1 MEPCLMYRGEYFREP
16 QKPLPVQ
23 QGFNCVVE
31 MKVGDQKVLVT
42 LDSGASRNIART
54 EFVEKLRKAK
64 KTKESV
70 EPKQELPQV
79 IQCTGIQGGMNATP
93 MEFAS
98 AIAVTMKSPSDGT
111 PSRKQVTE
119 SVVFGELERAA
130 DPLLIGFPQLARW
143 GFELSVDA
151 GGKIWVTLA
160 AFDVRFVAMSP
171 VTRDD

>member
-1 MEPCLMYRGEYFREP
+1 M
-16 QKPLPVQ
+16 
-23 QGFNCVVE
+23 
-31 MKVGDQKVLVT
+31 T

-54 EFVEKLRKAK
+54 EFVEKLREAK

-98 AIAVTMKSPSDGT
+98 AIAVTMKSPRDGT